1 MAENSDQLIRFL
13 LPEAQSRGALIRGS
27 HIIAEASR
35 IHGLNGAAA
44 ELFGQALLASVLL
57 LSVSKG
63 GMRQVLQLDAQP
75 GLAHVPLKRLMA
87 ETRPGAVRGS
97 LTWQEEQIA
106 MRDEGHTGLGS
117 WMGQPIRLS
126 TVRDLGFGQPY
137 VSTIEY
143 DSDFLADHVVH
154 YLNQSVQVHADVILH
169 GDLGIIVEAM
179 PGSDDEH
186 WFRAVEAMAAIP
198 AATLETGSTDDLL
211 GYFESLRC
219 KEVGADD
226 YAYRC
231 GCSPEKM
238 VAAIKAMPDETIA
251 ELIDENGNIT
261 VSCQYCNRFF
271 EIQPGA

>member
-27 HIIAEASR
+27 HIIAEANR
-35 IHGLNGAAA
+35 IHGLNGPAA

-75 GLAHVPLKRLMA
+75 DLAHVPLKRLMA
-87 ETRPGAVRGS
+87 ETRRGAVRGS
-97 LTWQEEQIA
+97 LTWQEEHIA
-106 MRDEGHTGLGS
+106 MRNEGHTGLGS

-137 VSTIEY
+137 ISTIEY
-143 DSDFLADHVVH
+143 DSDFLADHIVH
-154 YLNQSVQVHADVILH
+154 YLNQSVQVRADVILH
-169 GDLGIIVEAM
+169 GDLAMIVEAM

-198 AATLETGSTDDLL
+198 TSALEQGSTNDLL
-211 GYFESLRC
+211 GYFGDLRC
-219 KEVGADD
+219 KQVGSDE

-238 VAAIKAMPDETIA
+238 AQAIGAMASEEIADLVDES
-251 ELIDENGNIT
+251 GNIT
-261 VSCQYCNRFF
+261 VSCQYCNRHYQ
-271 EIQPGA
+271 IKPGP

>member
-13 LPEAQSRGALIRGS
+13 LPEAQARGALIRGTR
-27 HIIAEASR
+27 IIAEASR
-35 IHGLNGAAA
+35 IHGLNGPAAK
-44 ELFGQALLASVLL
+44 LFGQALLASVLL

-63 GMRQVLQLDAQP
+63 GMRQVLQLDALP
-75 GLAHVPLKRLMA
+75 GSTHAPLKRLMA
-87 ETRPGAVRGS
+87 ETQPGAVRGS
-97 LTWQEEQIA
+97 LSWQEEHLA
-106 MRDEGHTGLGS
+106 MRDEGHGGLGN

-143 DSDFLADHVVH
+143 DSDFLADHIVH
-154 YLNQSVQVHADVILH
+154 YLNQSVQVRADVILH

-186 WFRAVEAMAAIP
+186 WFRAVETMATIP
-198 AATLETGSTDDLL
+198 TDALQTGSTDELL
-211 GYFESLRC
+211 GYFDSLRC
-219 KEVGADD
+219 KQVGADD

-231 GCSPEKM
+231 GCNPEKM
-238 VAAIKAMPDETIA
+238 VAAIKAMDSETIA

-261 VSCQYCNRFF
+261 VSCQYCHRHF

>member
-13 LPEAQSRGALIRGS
+13 LPEAQSRGAVIRGNQ
-27 HIIAEASR
+27 IIAEASR
-35 IHGLNGAAA
+35 VHGLNGPAA

-63 GMRQVLQLDAQP
+63 GMRQVLQLDARPDQ
-75 GLAHVPLKRLMA
+75 AHAPLKRLMA

-97 LTWQEEQIA
+97 LIWQEEQFA
-106 MRDEGHTGLGS
+106 MRDKSHGGLGS

-137 VSTIEY
+137 VSSIEY

-154 YLNQSVQVHADVILH
+154 YLNQSVQVRADVILH
-169 GDLGIIVEAM
+169 GDLAMIIEAM

-198 AATLETGSTDDLL
+198 NAMLESGSTDDLL
-211 GYFESLRC
+211 GHFESLRC
-219 KEVGADD
+219 KQVGADD

-238 VAAIKAMPDETIA
+238 TQAIRAMANSEIT

-261 VSCQYCNRFF
+261 VSCQYCNRHY
-271 EIQPGA
+271 EIKP

>member
-27 HIIAEASR
+27 RIIDEASR

-63 GMRQVLQLDAQP
+63 GMRQVLQLDARP
-75 GLAHVPLKRLMA
+75 DLAHAPLKRLMA

-97 LTWQEEQIA
+97 LTWQEEHIA
-106 MRDEGHTGLGS
+106 MRDEGHSGLGS

-143 DSDFLADHVVH
+143 DSDYLADHIVH

-169 GDLGIIVEAM
+169 GDLAMIVEAM

-198 AATLETGSTDDLL
+198 TAALETGSTEELL
-211 GYFESLRC
+211 SYFESLRC
-219 KEVGADD
+219 KEVGADE

-261 VSCQYCNRFF
+261 VSCQYCHRHF